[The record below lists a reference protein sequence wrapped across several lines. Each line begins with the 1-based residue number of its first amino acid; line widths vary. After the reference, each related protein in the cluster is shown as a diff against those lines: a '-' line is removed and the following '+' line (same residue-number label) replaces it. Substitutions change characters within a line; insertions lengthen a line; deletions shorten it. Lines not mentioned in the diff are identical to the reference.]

1 MHARA
6 HAPRAPGNHAF
17 IGLAFN
23 KREDAFDLKSCLA
36 DVEKAAV
43 AQEKGVDL
51 GLGDVSSDL
60 LAGFSAGQKISLS
73 VGKKA
78 AGGGGGGGGAG
89 APAAAPGGLRPLGKL
104 APPGSSSSS
113 SAGAGA
119 GAAAAAAA
127 GGSGGNGGGGG
138 SGFDLL
144 GMGGAQQQQ
153 QQPAAAA
160 PPAAPAPAAQEWE
173 TF

>member
-1 MHARA
+1 MPPSLHTYTHSLSTCCA
-6 HAPRAPGNHAF
+6 GNHAF

-23 KREDAFDLKSCLA
+23 KREDAFDLKACLA

-78 AGGGGGGGGAG
+78 AGGGGGGSGAG
-89 APAAAPGGLRPLGKL
+89 APAAAPGGLRPRGKRP
-104 APPGSSSSS
+104 PPGSSSSSS

-119 GAAAAAAA
+119 AAA
-127 GGSGGNGGGGG
+127 GGGGG
-138 SGFDLL
+138 SFDIL
-144 GMGGAQQQQ
+144 GMGGAP
-153 QQPAAAA
+153 QPQAARPA
-160 PPAAPAPAAQEWE
+160 PAAPAPAAQQWE